1 MSMSA
6 SLQIINNTGSMIM
19 FTSIDTVNDD
29 ATWSAPPDGYRLPTG
44 QSATISMG
52 NSSVFFAPR
61 GVGADVRFI
70 CQGNFEMGQIYFD
83 DPAVGAHSFQFDQ
96 SGKFDYAVANPTGNS
111 YVVSVTLK

>member
-1 MSMSA
+1 MMRLGQHHLTA
-6 SLQIINNTGSMIM
+6 
-19 FTSIDTVNDD
+19 IDCQPVSPQQFQ
-29 ATWSAPPDGYRLPTG
+29 WEIRLF
-44 QSATISMG
+44 
-52 NSSVFFAPR
+52 FFAPR

-96 SGKFDYAVANPTGNS
+96 SGKFDYAVANLTGNS